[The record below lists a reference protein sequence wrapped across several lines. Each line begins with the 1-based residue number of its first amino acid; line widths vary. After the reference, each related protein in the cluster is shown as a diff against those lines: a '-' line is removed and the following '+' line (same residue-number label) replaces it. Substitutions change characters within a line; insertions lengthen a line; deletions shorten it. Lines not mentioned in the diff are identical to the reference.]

1 MTFKE
6 QLVSILQEEGFDFMF
21 AAEIATEAIKRIKED
36 PNKSGKLIIRS
47 TGREINWKKQ
57 KVNPPRRGHKIYDDV
72 LAIIAQ
78 KGDESL
84 WPGKEFVHD
93 FEINKGK
100 ASIYGLPDGS
110 LLIQGDKRLWKK
122 INYQK
127 GDY

>member
-57 KVNPPRRGHKIYDDV
+57 KANPPRRGHIIYDN
-72 LAIIAQ
+72 IIAIEAR
-78 KGDESL
+78 KGDKSL
-84 WPGKEFVHD
+84 WPGERFRHD
-93 FEINKGK
+93 FKLSEGK

-110 LLIQGDKRLWKK
+110 LLITGDKDLWKK
-122 INYQK
+122 FHY
-127 GDY
+127 D

>member
-21 AAEIATEAIKRIKED
+21 AAEVATDAIKRIKKD

-57 KVNPPRRGHKIYDDV
+57 KVNPPPRHAHKIYDN
-72 LAIIAQ
+72 IIAIEAR
-78 KGDESL
+78 KSDKSL
-84 WPGKEFVHD
+84 WPGKRFRHD
-93 FEINKGK
+93 FELSEGK

-110 LLIQGDKRLWKK
+110 LLITGDKDLW
-122 INYQK
+122 QK
-127 GDY
+127 FYYD